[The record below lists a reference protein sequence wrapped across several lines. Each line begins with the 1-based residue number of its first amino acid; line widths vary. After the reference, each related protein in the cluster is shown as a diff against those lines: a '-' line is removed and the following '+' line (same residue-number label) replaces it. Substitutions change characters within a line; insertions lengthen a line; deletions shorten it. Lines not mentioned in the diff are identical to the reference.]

1 MKKVILTIIFSI
13 LYSNICFANI
23 KQITVFRQDMIV
35 KVEDDNNQITYMP
48 CSCNTKR
55 TRLGK
60 FTTSNV
66 YDWHIL
72 NADENGKRHY
82 TPMAIRF
89 DGDILF
95 HSVLYNEFG
104 NLLSLEA
111 STYNGIA
118 NMEQSQGC
126 VRLRIKDLKYIYDN
140 AKNQNIPVIVT
151 DDKCEYD
158 RFLLVCDENFEK
170 IPCEDSWK
178 GYEPTDEKGK
188 LLYLESILNDNT
200 DNNIETKTLL
210 GYVISNGYEYITVN
224 QYEYTKDIK
233 KAGIF
238 KTESQA
244 NEYINTDNW
253 KTWNHIFELDGAPTF
268 TQIIPIYKEDI

>member
-1 MKKVILTIIFSI
+1 MKELQKLLLTIIFSI
-13 LYSNICFANI
+13 IYCNICFANI
-23 KQITVFRQDMIV
+23 KQITVYRQDMIV
-35 KVEDDNNQITYMP
+35 KVEDDNNQIIYMP

-55 TRLGK
+55 TRLGE
-60 FTTSNV
+60 FITSNV
-66 YDWHIL
+66 YDWHVL
-72 NADENGKRHY
+72 NADENGKKHY

-118 NMEQSQGC
+118 TMEQSQGC

-140 AKNQNIPVIVT
+140 AKDQNIPVIVT
-151 DDKCEYD
+151 DDKCNYD

-170 IPCEDSWK
+170 IPCEDAWK
-178 GYEPTDEKGK
+178 GYEPTDEEGK
-188 LLYLESILNDNT
+188 ALYLASIS
-200 DNNIETKTLL
+200 NNITNTKTLL
-210 GYVISNGYEYITVN
+210 GYTISNGYEYITTN
-224 QYEYTKDIK
+224 QYEYTKNIK

-238 KTESQA
+238 ETEIKA
-244 NEYINTDNW
+244 NEYINTDTWKNW
-253 KTWNHIFELDGAPTF
+253 NKTFEIEGAPTF
-268 TQIIPIYKEDI
+268 TQIIPVYKEDII